1 MYSPMVVV
9 GLDVAI
15 FDVVV
20 VLGAVCEIV
29 VPKNQRVILVAVIG
43 YKKLKQILIFN
54 YSNNLT
60 GDSTVIG
67 CPIFLCYKRRQACQ
81 NCVLQIAVRE

>member
-1 MYSPMVVV
+1 MVVV

-43 YKKLKQILIFN
+43 YIETVINKFLFSIILII
-54 YSNNLT
+54 LRAI
-60 GDSTVIG
+60 V
-67 CPIFLCYKRRQACQ
+67 Q
-81 NCVLQIAVRE
+81 